1 MKSFAI
7 FPFLALA
14 ALTATAAQ
22 PVSVVV
28 ETINEREL
36 TPRSAFELRFPE
48 AMVGEDAVG
57 KPGDSP
63 LAIQPALKGTWI
75 WLSSQSG
82 VYSLS
87 EPPPLG
93 ASFQITTKGDLKTAA
108 GKAFS
113 GSLKETYTTPP
124 FRVKGWSMVDYWSTD
139 DATATPKL
147 LLCFPAD
154 VDPATVAGKLRF
166 TNADKAVV
174 DAKAEAID
182 LNKVGSPYFPEGSV
196 DDRTRLTWSEAFRE
210 HRTTG
215 GVKKPKKQAE
225 SDDEEDEPDPTAN
238 RGASKNMLVVTSGK
252 PLPPGKG
259 WKLVVD
265 AGLPAAAGGYK
276 LAEPFTVEVGE
287 VKSFSVESVEA
298 HNLVYSG
305 KRVQVKFSKALG
317 KAVRKE
323 PAKFVNVAPAVANLK
338 VEVPGTIYDEYNEL
352 LITGDF
358 DLGKD
363 YTVSVAGEAAAR
375 EPITLG
381 KAFTKAVSF
390 APIPSRLYFQEFST
404 HQQRAGSRVF
414 NLMGVNV
421 RNVRVTAKVVPA
433 ASATKALDAWAKY
446 YKEEGPDSDEW
457 LQKLDEKTVPGAAA
471 WQKDFAITGK
481 VDEKKLIALNWDDIL
496 GAGKTGTVLLT
507 AEQSDK
513 AAPNVKRAGTQAL
526 VQVTDLG
533 LVWKDSGDFFFHA
546 FSLTSAQPVAGATI
560 RLLDETGKSVAEAKV
575 AADGTARIPKPAED
589 GVAAK
594 WMVVTAPGDQLALSF
609 DNREALEFG
618 RFRINVWGDEEDIVS
633 EEFSESGKQRG
644 LLFSD
649 RPVYRP
655 GELVH
660 LKGIVRDY
668 TPGKPHVPAGA
679 KATLSV
685 KGPRGRMVLEQE
697 VTLTDAGSFTA
708 DVQLP
713 RDIVGYFR
721 AALLFS
727 EEEDAEWAS
736 IGVGFSAQEY
746 EPNAYEVKVAV
757 PKTPMLGGEI
767 TLPISAKYYMGQT
780 LSKAQVAWNVR
791 SSDERFMPEG
801 FEDYVFTNGI
811 WDWRLQ
817 EKLGG
822 EARFSAQD
830 KTDLAEGG
838 VASAK
843 FTIPGNEKLPQPRQV
858 KFIAEVTDINQ
869 QTVAERAEF
878 LAHSSDFYLGVRK
891 LPDVVHEGDALP
903 LQVIAVRTDGT
914 PEPQPVEATVKITR
928 IDWQTNRVE
937 EADEADNFRSEP
949 QYVLVSE
956 SPVTTAK
963 VAQKGSKWLAEEPG
977 KATHTA
983 GKPGLYIIAATA
995 KDAGG
1000 RPISTTT
1007 TFYVY
1012 GKEQMA
1018 WNYRN
1023 KFQIEL
1029 VPDKPEYRPGEIAT
1043 VLVKTPIGGPAL
1055 VTIERENV
1063 RRHFFTKLE
1072 GNAPVIKVPLQDL
1085 DAPNVF
1091 VSVMVLR
1098 GSQDSPK
1105 KFKGPEYRM
1114 GYTQLSIKRPDAKLY
1129 VNLKPVKDSVR
1140 PGEKVGVTCEV
1151 RDMDG
1156 KPVAGAEVT
1165 VWAADE
1171 GILSLTG
1178 FETPDPLAYFSKLLR
1193 LNVTTGLTLEHLL
1206 EEDPAERAF
1215 ENKGYLVGGF
1225 GKGGDAAVR
1234 RNFLG
1239 TAYWNATLKTGADG
1253 KLTTEFAAPDG
1264 LTRYRLMAVAQTKRD
1279 QFGHAESAFE
1289 INKPLMLEPVPPRFA
1304 NVGDKM
1310 VARALIHNTTG
1321 KKGEAVVR
1329 VKFDPTVKAE
1339 LSEQKVALPESGA
1352 VSVDFPVEF
1361 IEPGEAVWTWSAEF
1375 ADAGEK
1381 DSVET
1386 RFKVGWP
1393 TPLLREIRQAKT
1405 DADAELL
1412 AGVDPALLQGR
1423 GTVRVSIANSR
1434 IFELREGV
1442 SELLHYPYGCVEQTT
1457 SAMLPWLGLKE
1468 FKNVLPEIN
1477 KTDEQFG
1484 IAVEKS
1490 IARLFTMQVGNGG
1503 LAYWPG
1509 GDAADFWGS
1518 AYGAMGL
1525 VMAQKAEFT
1534 VPENDLNRL
1543 LDYIAKELRGAAE
1556 TDDQWQLSP
1565 RAFAC
1570 YVLALAGR
1578 PEAAYHETLYG
1589 KRDKLTQESRAFLA
1603 LAIAESNGPAK
1614 MADTLLKMKDK
1625 AAEPDYWFGN
1635 LARAQ
1640 AIRLMAWSRLAPK
1653 SDGTTAIADALFD
1666 LRRNGSWQTTQG
1678 NVWAVLSL
1686 ADYIKRT
1693 EVGRKEV
1700 KGSIAAGG
1708 QSTAFQL
1715 AAKGAYVEKEYP
1727 FDAVPTLK
1735 LLNPGKGRLYTQV
1748 TVEAR
1753 PKTLVTERKDRGYA
1767 IGRTYQKINDDGS
1780 LAALGEPKVGDRV
1793 LITLDFTAPVEAR
1806 YLVIDDALP
1815 ATLEA
1820 VNPEFKSQ
1828 AMANAGL
1835 SNTWT
1840 SDYNEIRTDRALFFK
1855 NNIWPGRHQIRY
1867 LARVRA
1873 TGIATAPP
1881 TKIEEMYQPSRF
1893 GLAESI
1899 LVQAAALK

>member
-1 MKSFAI
+1 MKTSAI

-22 PVSVVV
+22 PVTVIV
-28 ETINEREL
+28 ETTNEREL

-57 KPGDSP
+57 KPAASP
-63 LAIQPALKGTWI
+63 LSIQPDLKGTWV

-87 EPPPLG
+87 EAPPLG
-93 ASFQITTKGDLKTAA
+93 ASIQITTKGDLKTAA

-113 GSLKETYTTPP
+113 GALKEAYTTPS
-124 FRVKGWSMVDYWSTD
+124 FRVKGWSMVDYWATD
-139 DATATPKL
+139 DATASPKL
-147 LLCFPAD
+147 LLCFASD
-154 VDPATVAGKLRF
+154 VDPASAGGKLYF
-166 TNADKAVV
+166 TNAEKAVI
-174 DAKAEAID
+174 DAKVEAID
-182 LNKVGSPYFPEGSV
+182 LNKVGSPYFPDGSV
-196 DDRTRLTWSEAFRE
+196 DDRTRLTWAEAFRE
-210 HRTTG
+210 HRATG
-215 GVKKPKKQAE
+215 GTKKAKKPQT
-225 SDDEEDEPDPTAN
+225 DDEEGDEPDVTAP
-238 RGASKNMLVVTSGK
+238 RGASKNMLMVTAGQ
-252 PLPPGKG
+252 PLTPGKG

-265 AGLPAAAGGYK
+265 KGLPAAAGGYK
-276 LAEPFTVEVGE
+276 LEQPFTVEVGE
-287 VKSFSVESVEA
+287 VKAFSVTEVKA
-298 HNLVYSG
+298 HNLVYTG
-305 KRVQVKFSKALG
+305 KRVSITFSKPLG

-323 PAKFVNVAPAVANLK
+323 PAKFVNVAPAVPNLK
-338 VEVPGTIYDEYNEL
+338 VQVPGTIYDEYNEL

-358 DLGKD
+358 ELGKD
-363 YTVSVAGEAAAR
+363 YTVSVSGDAAAR
-375 EPITLG
+375 EPVVLG
-381 KAFTKAVSF
+381 KPFNQSVSF
-390 APIPSRLYFQEFST
+390 APVPARLYFQEFST

-421 RNVRVTAKVVPA
+421 RNVRVTAKVVPPA
-433 ASATKALDAWAKY
+433 AAPKALEAWAKY
-446 YKEEGPDSDEW
+446 YKEEGPETDEW
-457 LQKLDEKTVPGAAA
+457 LQKLDEKTIPGTAS
-471 WQKDFAITGK
+471 WQKDFSLTGK
-481 VDEKKLIALNWDDIL
+481 VDEKKLLALNWDEIL
-496 GAGKTGTVLLT
+496 GPGKTGTVLLT

-513 AAPNVKRAGTQAL
+513 AAPNVKRVGTQAL

-546 FSLTSAQPVAGATI
+546 FSLTSAQPVAGANI
-560 RLLDETGKSVAEAKV
+560 RLLDEAGKTVAEAKV
-575 AADGTARIPKPAED
+575 AADGTARIPKPKDDA
-589 GVAAK
+589 VAAK
-594 WMVVTAPGDQLALSF
+594 WMVVTAPSDQLALNFES
-609 DNREALEFG
+609 REALEFG
-618 RFRINVWGDEEDIVS
+618 RFRINIWGDEEDIIAD
-633 EEFSESGKQRG
+633 EFSESGTQRG

-655 GELVH
+655 GEVAH
-660 LKGIVRDY
+660 IKGIIRDY
-668 TPGKPHVPAGA
+668 TPGKPHIPAGA
-679 KATLSV
+679 KANLTV
-685 KGPRGRMVLEQE
+685 KGPRGRVVLEQE
-697 VTLTDAGSFTA
+697 ITLSDTGSFTA
-708 DVQLP
+708 EVQLP

-721 AALLFS
+721 AALLFR
-727 EEEDAEWAS
+727 EEEDAEWAP
-736 IGVGFSAQEY
+736 IACGFSAQEY
-746 EPNAYEVKVAV
+746 QPNAYEVKVAV

-767 TLPISAKYYMGQT
+767 ALPISAKYYMGQA

-791 SSDERFMPEG
+791 SSDERFTPEG
-801 FEDYVFTNGI
+801 FEDYVFTNGV

-817 EKLGG
+817 EKIGG

-830 KTDLAEGG
+830 KVDLAEGG
-838 VASAK
+838 VATAK

-878 LAHSSDFYLGVRK
+878 LAHSSDFYLGVREF
-891 LPDVVHEGDALP
+891 PDVVREGDALP
-903 LQVIAVRTDGT
+903 LQLIAVRTDGT

-937 EADEADNFRSEP
+937 EADDADNFRSEP

-956 SPVTTAK
+956 SPVTTSK
-963 VAQKGSKWLAEEPG
+963 VMQKGSKWLAEDPG
-977 KATHTA
+977 KSTHTA
-983 GKPGLYIIAATA
+983 GKPGLYIIAASA
-995 KDAGG
+995 KDAAG
-1000 RPISTTT
+1000 RPVSTTT

-1023 KFQIEL
+1023 KFQVEL
-1029 VPDKPEYRPGEIAT
+1029 VPDKPEYRPGEVAT

-1072 GNAPVIKVPLQDL
+1072 GNAPVVKVPIEEL

-1091 VSVMVLR
+1091 LSVMVLR
-1098 GSQDSPK
+1098 GAQDSPK

-1114 GYTQLSIKRPDAKLY
+1114 GYTQLTVKRPDAKLY

-1140 PGEKVGVTCEV
+1140 PGEKVNVTCEV

-1178 FETPDPLAYFSKLLR
+1178 FETPDPLDYFTKLLR

-1310 VARALIHNTTG
+1310 VARAVVHNTTG

-1329 VKFDPTVKAE
+1329 IKLDPTVKAGVT
-1339 LSEQKVALPESGA
+1339 EQKVMLPENGP
-1352 VSVDFPVEF
+1352 VSVDFTVEF
-1361 IEPGEAVWTWSAEF
+1361 VEPGEAVWTWSVEF
-1375 ADAGEK
+1375 ADANEK

-1386 RFKVGWP
+1386 RFNVGWP
-1393 TPLLREIRQAKT
+1393 APLLREIRQTKV
-1405 DADAELL
+1405 DADADLL
-1412 AGVDPALLQGR
+1412 AGLDPTLMQGR
-1423 GTVRVSIANSR
+1423 GKVRVSIANSR
-1434 IFELREGV
+1434 VFELREGV

-1457 SAMLPWLGLKE
+1457 SSMLPWLGLRD
-1468 FKNVLPEIN
+1468 FRHLLPEIN
-1477 KTDEQFG
+1477 KSDEQFTR
-1484 IAVEKS
+1484 AVEKS

-1509 GDAADFWGS
+1509 GDSADFWGS

-1525 VMAQKAEFT
+1525 VMAQKAEFE

-1543 LDYIAKELRGAAE
+1543 LDYIAKELRGAAD
-1556 TDDQWQLSP
+1556 TNDQWQLSP

-1589 KRDKLTQESRAFLA
+1589 KRANLTQESRAFLA
-1603 LAIAESNGPAK
+1603 LAIAEANGPAK

-1700 KGSIAAGG
+1700 KGSIAAGD
-1708 QSTAFQL
+1708 QSIAFQL

-1727 FDAVPTLK
+1727 FDAVPSLR
-1735 LLNPGKGRLYTQV
+1735 LLNPGKARLYTQV

-1780 LAALGEPKVGDRV
+1780 LAELGQPKIGDRV
-1793 LITLDFTAPVEAR
+1793 LVTLDFTAPVEAR

-1828 AMANAGL
+1828 AMADAGL

-1840 SDYNEIRTDRALFFK
+1840 SDFNEIRTDRALFFK

-1873 TGIATAPP
+1873 TGTATAPP

-1893 GLAESI
+1893 GLADSI
-1899 LVQAAALK
+1899 IVQASALK